1 MHPGFVTD
9 LDNKPE
15 PAADIKNLPEIAQAE
30 ALIDYHFKD
39 KNLLVCALTHSSI
52 APTPSKSYERLEFF
66 GDRILGLVLSDW
78 LYQAFP
84 KADQGE
90 LTNRFHALARQEY
103 LAAIC
108 TTLGMQNCLLHEKGS
123 RKLAERP
130 SVQADI
136 IEAIIAALYLDGG
149 LEAAACFIK
158 THWQVNEEI
167 PDILAENP
175 KSALQEWAA
184 AQKIPLPA
192 YQLVSQTGTDHEPEF
207 CVQVQLT
214 GFPAETGRG
223 RSRKTAER
231 AAAALFLKTH
241 ILQDK
246 A

>member
-1 MHPGFVTD
+1 MKD
-9 LDNKPE
+9 IDNKPE
-15 PAADIKNLPEIAQAE
+15 SANELEILPEMTQAE
-30 ALIDYHFKD
+30 YLIAYHFKD
-39 KNLLVCALTHSSI
+39 KDLLRCALTHSSI
-52 APTPSKSYERLEFF
+52 APAPSKSYERLEFF

-84 KADQGE
+84 QADQGE

-108 TTLGMQNCLLHEKGS
+108 TKLEIQNCLLHEKGS
-123 RKLAERP
+123 KRLAERP

-149 LEAAACFIK
+149 LEAASRFIK

-167 PDILAENP
+167 PDALAENP

-192 YQLVSQTGTDHEPEF
+192 YKLFSQTGSDHEPEF
-207 CVQVQLT
+207 CVQVHLT
-214 GFPAETGRG
+214 GFPAETGIG
-223 RSRKTAER
+223 RSRKIAER
-231 AAAALFLKTH
+231 AAAAQFLKTH

>member
-1 MHPGFVTD
+1 MTD
-9 LDNKPE
+9 FNNKPE
-15 PAADIKNLPEIAQAE
+15 LADELENLPEIAQAE
-30 ALIDYHFKD
+30 YLIDYPFKD
-39 KNLLVCALTHSSI
+39 KALLHCALTHSSI
-52 APTPSKSYERLEFF
+52 TPDPSKSYERLEFF
-66 GDRILGLVLSDW
+66 GDRILGMVLSDW

-84 KADQGE
+84 QADQGE

-103 LAAIC
+103 LAGIC
-108 TTLGMQNCLLHEKGS
+108 TKLEIHNCLLHEKGS
-123 RKLAERP
+123 KRLAERP
-130 SVQADI
+130 SVQADL

-149 LEAAACFIK
+149 LAAAASFIK
-158 THWQVNEEI
+158 SHWQVKEAI

-192 YQLVSQTGTDHEPEF
+192 YQLVSQTGSDHEPEF
-207 CVQVQLT
+207 CVRVKLA
-214 GFPAETGRG
+214 GFPAETATG

>member
-1 MHPGFVTD
+1 MTD
-9 LDNKPE
+9 FDNKPE
-15 PAADIKNLPEIAQAE
+15 PAKKLESLPEIGQAE
-30 ALIDYHFKD
+30 HLIDYHFKD
-39 KNLLVCALTHSSI
+39 KDLLVCALTHSSI

-66 GDRILGLVLSDW
+66 GDRILGMVLSDW

-84 KADQGE
+84 QADQGE

-103 LAAIC
+103 LAGIC
-108 TTLGMQNCLLHEKGS
+108 TKLEIQNCLLHEKGS
-123 RKLAERP
+123 KRLSERP
-130 SVQADI
+130 SVQADL

-149 LEAAACFIK
+149 LAAAASFIK
-158 THWQVNEEI
+158 SHWQVKEAI

-192 YQLVSQTGTDHEPEF
+192 YQLISQSGSDHEPEF
-207 CVQVQLT
+207 CVRVQLA
-214 GFPAETGRG
+214 GFPAETAKG

>member
-1 MHPGFVTD
+1 MTD
-9 LDNKPE
+9 FDNKPE
-15 PAADIKNLPEIAQAE
+15 PAKKLESLPEIGQAE
-30 ALIDYHFKD
+30 HLIDYHFKD
-39 KNLLVCALTHSSI
+39 KDLLVCALTHSSV
-52 APTPSKSYERLEFF
+52 ARTPSQSYERLEFF

-84 KADQGE
+84 QADQGE
-90 LTNRFHALARQEY
+90 LTTRFHALARQEY
-103 LAAIC
+103 LAGIC
-108 TTLGMQNCLLHEKGS
+108 TTLGIQACLLQEKS
-123 RKLAERP
+123 NEKLADRP

-149 LEAAACFIK
+149 LQAASTFIK
-158 THWQVNEEI
+158 AHWQVKEAV
-167 PDILAENP
+167 PDILSENP

-184 AQKIPLPA
+184 AQKIPLPD
-192 YQLVSQTGTDHEPEF
+192 YQLISQTGSDHEPEF
-207 CVQVQLT
+207 YVQVQLT
-214 GFPAETGRG
+214 GFPAETGKG